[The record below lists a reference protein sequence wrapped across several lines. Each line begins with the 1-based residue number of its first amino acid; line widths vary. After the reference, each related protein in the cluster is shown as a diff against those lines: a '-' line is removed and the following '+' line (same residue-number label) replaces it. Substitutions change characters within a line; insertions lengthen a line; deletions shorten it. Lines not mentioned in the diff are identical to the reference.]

1 MERHPHPCFVSLR
14 TKFVVLSGLIIVAT
28 TSSVS
33 WYFVQEKRAAMT
45 ERLTGLG
52 SVLVKNLEHT
62 AHYAVI
68 SEDRP
73 TLATYMDGVMEVD
86 EVVYVV
92 ITGSDGTI
100 LAAKSKGHLTSRPD
114 FSRFAD
120 QPLYPD
126 PSIASRLRETSSPQ
140 PRIVHLR
147 DRDGESF
154 YDFALPVV
162 QSSREKLRSD
172 ALVLQS
178 EESLHQE
185 QGAPKEPVY
194 GVIQI
199 GLSEVKLQRALTNI
213 VKNVV
218 LITLAIIAAGI
229 VGTLLLTARII
240 TPLRSLTRVAQR
252 VAEGDLTASATPTTR
267 DEVGQLTLSFN
278 QMTESLKERDQA
290 ISVNLDTIR
299 HQVNQLTTLNQAS
312 AVITSTLDLD
322 KLLTTVL
329 HLLIDNLGFAR
340 TILILYD
347 SERGIAY
354 AGRVAGVP
362 PDVERKARALE
373 ISVQDNGSLDAD
385 LLLHGKPV
393 LALNIETVAQRM
405 HPPML
410 ELAREIGVISFV
422 AVPLRSKQRILGY
435 LAADRGL
442 PRCTQEDFE
451 LLMTVASHVAV
462 ALDNAR
468 AYLELELLTQ
478 TLEKRVQERTQELQR
493 INDQL
498 EEEYQRRMKLMRAI
512 THDMRTPLTSITG
525 FVDNMLDLIAGPLT
539 ERQAGYLKRAKNNL
553 TKLKDL
559 TEQLP
564 AAINPVLRPEQLA
577 LGVHSLFDMVADAV
591 DNQRVTA
598 DKKGVALHISRADN
612 LSPVRVDRNKI
623 ERVIMNLVN
632 NAVKFTPS
640 GGEVHIR
647 GLVRDDGFW
656 EICIADTGCGIPE
669 EEIPKLFEETVKLKS
684 PLPDE
689 QGSHLGLPIC
699 KQFVELHGGQI
710 WVESRLGE
718 GSRFFFTLPLER
730 QAT

>member
-1 MERHPHPCFVSLR
+1 MDPHPHQRFVSLR
-14 TKFVVLSGLIIVAT
+14 TKFVALSSLIIIAT

-33 WYFVQEKRAAMT
+33 WYFIQDKRAAIT
-45 ERLTGLG
+45 ARLTGLG

-62 AHYAVI
+62 AHYAII

-73 TLATYMDGVMEVD
+73 ALATYTDGVMEVD

-92 ITGSDGTI
+92 ITDAEGAV
-100 LAAKSKGHLTSRPD
+100 LAAKSKGRLTGRPD
-114 FSRFAD
+114 LSRSPD

-126 PSIASRLRETSSPQ
+126 PSLASRLIETPSPE
-140 PRIVHLR
+140 PRIAHLGEP
-147 DRDGESF
+147 DGETF

-162 QSSREKLRSD
+162 QSSREKLRSE
-172 ALVLQS
+172 ALALQSAESLQS
-178 EESLHQE
+178 EQD
-185 QGAPKEPVY
+185 APKEPVY
-194 GVIQI
+194 GVIRI
-199 GLSEVKLQRALTNI
+199 GLTEAKLQRAMTDIVTNI
-213 VKNVV
+213 V

-229 VGTLLLTARII
+229 LGTLLLTARII
-240 TPLRSLTRVAQR
+240 TPLRSLAAVAQR
-252 VAEGDLTASATPTTR
+252 VAEGDLGASATPVAR
-267 DEVGQLTLSFN
+267 DEVGQLALSFN
-278 QMTESLKERDQA
+278 QMMQSLKERDQA
-290 ISVNLDTIR
+290 ISANLDTIR
-299 HQVNQLTTLNQAS
+299 RQVNQLTTLNQAS
-312 AVITSTLDLD
+312 AAITSTLDLD

-340 TILILYD
+340 MILVLYD

-373 ISVQDNGSLDAD
+373 IPVQDDGSLDAD

-393 LALNIETVAQRM
+393 LALNIETVAPRM
-405 HPPML
+405 HPDMKQ
-410 ELAREIGVISFV
+410 LAMEVGIISFV

-435 LAADRGL
+435 LAADRGS
-442 PRCTQEDFE
+442 PRCTQEDLE

-462 ALDNAR
+462 ALDNTR

-478 TLEKRVQERTQELQR
+478 TLEKRVQERTQELQNISDR
-493 INDQL
+493 L
-498 EEEYQRRMKLMRAI
+498 EEEYRRRVKLMRAI
-512 THDMRTPLTSITG
+512 MHDMRTPLTSISG

-564 AAINPVLRPEQLA
+564 PVINPVLRPEQLA
-577 LGVHSLFDMVADAV
+577 LGVHSMLDIVADAA

-598 DKKGVALHISRADN
+598 DKKGVALRIAQTSDIP
-612 LSPVRVDRNKI
+612 LLRVDRHKM
-623 ERVIMNLVN
+623 ERVIMNLLN
-632 NAVKFTPS
+632 NAVKFTPP
-640 GGEVHIR
+640 GGAVHIR
-647 GLVRDDGFW
+647 CLVRDDGFL
-656 EICIADTGCGIPE
+656 ETSVTDTGCGIPE

-710 WVESRLGE
+710 WAESRLGE
-718 GSRFFFTLPLER
+718 GSRFFFTLPID
-730 QAT
+730 APTA

>member
-1 MERHPHPCFVSLR
+1 MDRHPHQRFVSLR
-14 TKFVVLSGLIIVAT
+14 TKFVALSGLIIVAT

-33 WYFVQEKRAAMT
+33 WYFIQDKRAAMT

-52 SVLVKNLEHT
+52 SVLAKNLEHT

-73 TLATYMDGVMEVD
+73 TLATFTDGVMEVD

-92 ITGSDGTI
+92 ITGSDGTV
-100 LAAKSKGHLTSRPD
+100 LAAKSKGHLTGRPD
-114 FSRFAD
+114 FSRSAD

-126 PSIASRLRETSSPQ
+126 PSLAHRLIETPSPGPQ
-140 PRIVHLR
+140 ILHLR
-147 DRDGESF
+147 DPDGESF

-162 QSSREKLRSD
+162 QSSRETLRSE
-172 ALVLQS
+172 ALALQS
-178 EESLHQE
+178 EESLKQKE
-185 QGAPKEPVY
+185 GAPKEPVY

-199 GLSEVKLQRALTNI
+199 GLTEAKLQRALTDI
-213 VKNVV
+213 VKNIV

-229 VGTLLLTARII
+229 VGTLLLTGRII
-240 TPLRSLTRVAQR
+240 TPLRSLASVARR
-252 VAEGDLTASATPTTR
+252 VAEGDLSASATPTTR

-290 ISVNLDTIR
+290 ISANLDTIR
-299 HQVNQLTTLNQAS
+299 RQVNELTTLNQAS
-312 AVITSTLDLD
+312 AAITSTLDLD
-322 KLLTTVL
+322 KLLATVL
-329 HLLIDNLGFAR
+329 HLLLDNLGFAR

-347 SERGIAY
+347 GERGIAY
-354 AGRVAGVP
+354 TGRVAGVP
-362 PDVERKARALE
+362 PDVERKARSLE
-373 ISVQDNGSLDAD
+373 IPVQDDGSLDAD

-393 LALNIETVAQRM
+393 LALNIETVAPRM
-405 HPPML
+405 HPDMKS
-410 ELAREIGVISFV
+410 LAMEVGVISFV
-422 AVPLRSKQRILGY
+422 AVPLRSKQRVLGY
-435 LAADRGL
+435 LAADRGS
-442 PRCTQEDFE
+442 PRCTQEDLE

-478 TLEKRVQERTQELQR
+478 TLEKRVQERTQELQN
-493 INDQL
+493 INDRL
-498 EEEYQRRMKLMRAI
+498 EEEYRRRVKLMRAI
-512 THDMRTPLTSITG
+512 MHDMRTPLTSITG

-564 AAINPVLRPEQLA
+564 PVINPVLRPEQLA
-577 LGVHSLFDMVADAV
+577 LGVHSILDIVTDAA

-598 DKKGVALHISRADN
+598 DKKGVALRITQASEIPP
-612 LSPVRVDRNKI
+612 LRVDRNKM
-623 ERVIMNLVN
+623 ERVIMNLIN
-632 NAVKFTPS
+632 NAVKFTPP

-647 GLVRDDGFW
+647 CLVRDDGFL
-656 EICIADTGCGIPE
+656 ETCVADTGCGIPE
-669 EEIPKLFEETVKLKS
+669 EEVPKLFEETVKLKS

-699 KQFVELHGGQI
+699 KQFVELHGGTV

-718 GSRFFFTLPLER
+718 GSRFFFTLPLDAR
-730 QAT
+730 VT

>member
-1 MERHPHPCFVSLR
+1 MERHPQQRFVSLR
-14 TKFVVLSGLIIVAT
+14 TKFVALSSLIIVAT

-33 WYFVQEKRAAMT
+33 WYFTLDKRAAMT
-45 ERLTGLG
+45 EQLTGLG
-52 SVLVKNLEHT
+52 SVLVQNLEHT

-73 TLATYMDGVMEVD
+73 TLATDTDAVMEVD

-100 LAAKSKGHLTSRPD
+100 LVAKSKGHLTGRPD

-120 QPLYPD
+120 RPLYPD
-126 PSIASRLRETSSPQ
+126 PSIASRLRETRSFQ
-140 PRIVHLR
+140 LRITHLR
-147 DRDGESF
+147 DQDGESF
-154 YDFALPVV
+154 YDFALPVMR
-162 QSSREKLRSD
+162 SSRETLRSD
-172 ALVLQS
+172 ALALQS
-178 EESLHQE
+178 EESLSQE
-185 QGAPKEPVY
+185 QGAPMEPVY

-199 GLSEVKLQRALTNI
+199 GLSEVKLQRALTDI
-213 VKNVV
+213 VKNIV

-252 VAEGDLTASATPTTR
+252 VAEGDLTASSTPTTR
-267 DEVGQLTLSFN
+267 DEVGQLALSFN

-299 HQVNQLTTLNQAS
+299 RQVNQLTTLNQAS
-312 AVITSTLDLD
+312 AVITSTFDLD

-329 HLLIDNLGFAR
+329 RLLIDNLGFTR

-354 AGRVAGVP
+354 TGRVAGVP

-373 ISVQDNGSLDAD
+373 ISVQDDGSLDAD

-405 HPPML
+405 RPPML

-442 PRCTQEDFE
+442 LRCTQEDFE
-451 LLMTVASHVAV
+451 LLKTVASHVAV

-468 AYLELELLTQ
+468 AYRELELLTQ
-478 TLEKRVQERTQELQR
+478 TLEKRVQERTQELQC
-493 INDQL
+493 INDRL

-539 ERQAGYLKRAKNNL
+539 ERQAGYLKRAKSNL
-553 TKLKDL
+553 MKLKDL

-564 AAINPVLRPEQLA
+564 AVINPVLRPERLA

-598 DKKGVALHISRADN
+598 DKKGVALHISLADN

-632 NAVKFTPS
+632 NAIKFTPS
-640 GGEVHIR
+640 GGEVRIR
-647 GLVRDDGFW
+647 GFVRDDGFL

-684 PLPDE
+684 PLPNE

-718 GSRFFFTLPLER
+718 GSRFFLTLPLER